1 MKTRGTTAVLMALAW
16 IVACSQELGGAQD
29 DKESQEEPKNQEE
42 NPLMDPKHPDVN
54 QKAPDEYRVKV
65 VTSKGDFLIQVKR
78 EWAPRGADRFYN
90 LVKNGF
96 FDECRFFRVITD
108 FMVQFGI
115 SGDPKI
121 SAKWRDATIL
131 DDPVRQSNRRGLL
144 SFATGGPNTRTT
156 QIFINFKKNDFLD
169 RQGFSP
175 FGEVTEGMD
184 VVDSLYAEYG
194 EGAPSG
200 SGPDQGRIQREGNDY
215 LKKDF
220 EKLDHIKSARIA
232 E

>member
-1 MKTRGTTAVLMALAW
+1 MALAW